1 MESYGL
7 VDVDQVVSGFQERM
21 SKVAL
26 FDPLFELQRKK
37 QTDQDGTSM
46 DMMELGL
53 LSLLFFFEQKLMRN
67 PRAGVKD
74 LAAFLQKTTAHRFH
88 CREES
93 YEELAR
99 SIIQVFRP
107 ATGRKRSFSFYNW
120 ETREDNTIYT
130 SILKASAFD
139 AKTSTQ
145 YYALDEDGLE
155 LVFAT
160 KEFYLEFQLSIH
172 QLVLR
177 KQLEKGE
184 FQGALRQINEM
195 RVDVEAL
202 QERMVKL
209 AHEIKRSI
217 VSEETLKKYGTL
229 LDDIYSR
236 LQRENEEFE
245 ELRGFVKETKDRIY
259 ADALQSKQHHAYEFI
274 LRISA
279 ELEKVHSEHT
289 ALLQRSME
297 LKTGALQAAKESL
310 YYTGMDSFNFDK
322 DIASLVFGS
331 PLPLEALRAVL
342 SPFMELE
349 QSASWSLLT
358 VFAQQNI
365 TGDGETEN
373 RDDGFLELAPDE
385 RMNPFVQLRGALF
398 TELMTDLLKKLDN
411 QPCVRLSEQIDWY
424 RQREEQGS
432 MLDNR
437 SFYDFWL
444 ILHQRSPIRSKPL
457 QQEEDSKP
465 TGMEEA
471 MRLLGNRTLVVEEE
485 PGIIQANSRFSI
497 QEMKLLW
504 GGADNGL

>member
-1 MESYGL
+1 MEL
-7 VDVDQVVSGFQERM
+7 NETVDVHQIVSGFHERM

-37 QTDQDGTSM
+37 QTDLDGASI

-53 LSLLFFFEQKLMRN
+53 LALLYFFEQKLMRN
-67 PRAGVKD
+67 PKAGAAD
-74 LAAFLQKTTAHRFH
+74 LAVFLRSAIAGRF
-88 CREES
+88 RMNGDA
-93 YEELAR
+93 YEDLAR

-107 ATGRKRSFSFYNW
+107 ASGRKRSFSFYNW
-120 ETREDNTIYT
+120 ETRGQDTVYT
-130 SILKASAFD
+130 SILKTSAFD
-139 AKTSTQ
+139 TRTNTQ

-202 QERMVKL
+202 QERMMKL

-236 LQRENEEFE
+236 LHRENEEFE
-245 ELRGFVKETKDRIY
+245 ELRDFVKETRDRIY
-259 ADALQSKQHHAYEFI
+259 SDTLQTRQPHAYEYI
-274 LRISA
+274 LRISS
-279 ELEKVHSEHT
+279 ELEKVHGEHT
-289 ALLQRSME
+289 LLLQRSME

-310 YYTGMDSFNFDK
+310 YYTGMDSFNFDQ
-322 DIASLVFGS
+322 DIASFIFGS
-331 PLPLEALRAVL
+331 PLPLVALEGVL
-342 SPFMELE
+342 SPFMGLE
-349 QSASWSLLT
+349 HMAAWSPLT
-358 VFAQQNI
+358 IFAEQNIAGDGEEDNRDEAFLEAADPDRAGAFAQQR
-365 TGDGETEN
+365 GRLFAALMKDM
-373 RDDGFLELAPDE
+373 LE
-385 RMNPFVQLRGALF
+385 VLR
-398 TELMTDLLKKLDN
+398 TRTS
-411 QPCVRLSEQIDWY
+411 VYLSDILNLY
-424 RQREEQGS
+424 RQDSERALW
-432 MLDNR
+432 LDKR
-437 SFYDFWL
+437 AFYDFWL

-457 QQEEDSKP
+457 QPDVEERP

-471 MRLLGNRTLVVEEE
+471 LRLLGDRTLVLVEEQ
-485 PGIIQANSRFSI
+485 GILQVNDRYAI
-497 QEMKLLW
+497 QEMKLRW
-504 GGADNGL
+504 GDVDDAL

>member
-1 MESYGL
+1 MDIVGAA
-7 VDVDQVVSGFQERM
+7 DVNQIVTGFQERM

-37 QTDQDGTSM
+37 QTDLNGTAI

-67 PRAGVKD
+67 QRAGVKD
-74 LAAFLQKTTAHRFH
+74 LAAFLKIVTAQRLHFTGDDF
-88 CREES
+88 
-93 YEELAR
+93 EELAR
-99 SIIQVFRP
+99 SVIQVFRP
-107 ATGRKRSFSFYNW
+107 ASGRKRSFSFYNW
-120 ETREDNTIYT
+120 ETQEQSTINT

-139 AKTSTQ
+139 AKSNTQ

-229 LDDIYSR
+229 LDDIYAR

-245 ELRGFVKETKDRIY
+245 ELRDFVKETKERIY
-259 ADALQSKQHHAYEFI
+259 ADTLQSKQHNAYEFI
-274 LRISA
+274 LRISV
-279 ELEKVHSEHT
+279 ELEKVHGEHT
-289 ALLQRSME
+289 SLLQRSME
-297 LKTGALQAAKESL
+297 LKSGALQAAKESL

-331 PLPLEALRAVL
+331 PLPLDALRGVL
-342 SPFMELE
+342 SPFIGLE
-349 QSASWSLLT
+349 QTAGWSLLT
-358 VFAQQNI
+358 VFAPQNI
-365 TGDGETEN
+365 TGDGEVDN
-373 RDDGFLELAPDE
+373 RDEGFLELADGDQADE
-385 RMNPFVQLRGALF
+385 FVQRRGTLF
-398 TELMTDLLKKLDN
+398 TELMVDLLESLSSRSL
-411 QPCVRLSEQIDWY
+411 VRLSERIEWY
-424 RQREEQGS
+424 KEEKAYL
-432 MLDNR
+432 LDSR
-437 SFYDFWL
+437 AFYDFWL
-444 ILHQRSPIRSKPL
+444 ILHQRSPIHSKPL
-457 QQEEDSKP
+457 QHNEEAKP
-465 TGMEEA
+465 NGMEEA
-471 MRLLGNRTLVVEEE
+471 MRLLGNRTLLLEEE
-485 PGIIQANSRFSI
+485 YGMIQVNERFII
-497 QEMKLLW
+497 QEMKLRW
-504 GGADNGL
+504 GGLDDGL

>member
-1 MESYGL
+1 MEVIG
-7 VDVDQVVSGFQERM
+7 VADVSQIVSGFQERM
-21 SKVAL
+21 TKVAL

-37 QTDQDGTSM
+37 QTDLNGTSIS
-46 DMMELGL
+46 MMELGL

-74 LAAFLQKTTAHRFH
+74 LAAFLQIVTAERFH
-88 CREES
+88 NNEDGF
-93 YEELAR
+93 EELAR
-99 SIIQVFRP
+99 SVIQVFRP
-107 ATGRKRSFSFYNW
+107 ASGRKRSFSYYNW
-120 ETREDNTIYT
+120 ETQEHSTVYT

-139 AKTSTQ
+139 AKTNTQ

-229 LDDIYSR
+229 LDDIYVR

-245 ELRGFVKETKDRIY
+245 ELRDFVKETKDRIY
-259 ADALQSKQHHAYEFI
+259 ADTLQTKQHNAYEFI
-274 LRISA
+274 LRISV
-279 ELEKVHSEHT
+279 ELEKVHGEHT

-297 LKTGALQAAKESL
+297 LKSGALQAAKESL

-331 PLPLEALRAVL
+331 PLPLDALRGVL
-342 SPFMELE
+342 SPFMGLE
-349 QSASWSLLT
+349 QTAGWSLLT
-358 VFAQQNI
+358 VFAEQNI
-365 TGDGETEN
+365 TGDGEADN
-373 RDDGFLELAPDE
+373 RDEGFLELADGDRADE
-385 RMNPFVQLRGALF
+385 FVHRRGTLF
-398 TELMTDLLKKLDN
+398 TALMVDLLDN
-411 QPCVRLSEQIDWY
+411 LSSRPFVRLSEQIEWY
-424 RQREEQGS
+424 KQQDEKAYW
-432 MLDNR
+432 LDSR
-437 SFYDFWL
+437 AFYDFWL
-444 ILHQRSPIRSKPL
+444 ILHQRSPIRSKSL
-457 QQEEDSKP
+457 QGDEESKP
-465 TGMEEA
+465 SGMEEA
-471 MRLLGNRTLVVEEE
+471 MRLLGKRTLLVEEE
-485 PGIIQANSRFSI
+485 YGMIQANERFSI

-504 GGADNGL
+504 GDEVI